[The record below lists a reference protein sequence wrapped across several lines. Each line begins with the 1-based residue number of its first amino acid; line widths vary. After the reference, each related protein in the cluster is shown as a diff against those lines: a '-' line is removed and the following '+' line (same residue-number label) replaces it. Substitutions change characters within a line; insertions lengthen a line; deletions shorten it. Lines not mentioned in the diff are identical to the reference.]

1 MRFRET
7 ERGQRAQIGDLES
20 GRITSASPTGRPAG
34 RQADGGIGARFICL
48 GARVLSRKGQTA
60 PVLSS
65 HWAGGDAARYSSDF
79 RADEF
84 WLCCDR
90 RPRLLWPPGCGADQP
105 GALCGCDLVIAPH
118 HPRAPR
124 RPRRY
129 PARLAMSSGVSR
141 RLAAATFSSRWA
153 RLPVPGMGS
162 ITGEAASSAAGA
174 TCWTVACAGRRS
186 SRAGS
191 CRWDR
196 GRRRAGRTARTRCR
210 TRCTPPAARRPRWRP
225 RGMRSAPRRPG
236 RSRGPRRV
244 ARRRRC

>member
-34 RQADGGIGARFICL
+34 RRNRRQ
-48 GARVLSRKGQTA
+48 VYLSRSARPIEEG
-60 PVLSS
+60 PDG
-65 HWAGGDAARYSSDF
+65 AGLVFSLGWRRCRAVQLRLPGRRILALLATVDRACCGRPDAV
-79 RADEF
+79 
-84 WLCCDR
+84 
-90 RPRLLWPPGCGADQP
+90 PTTP

-118 HPRAPR
+118 RPRAPR

-210 TRCTPPAARRPRWRP
+210 TGCTPPAARRPRWRP
-225 RGMRSAPRRPG
+225 RGTRSAPRRPG